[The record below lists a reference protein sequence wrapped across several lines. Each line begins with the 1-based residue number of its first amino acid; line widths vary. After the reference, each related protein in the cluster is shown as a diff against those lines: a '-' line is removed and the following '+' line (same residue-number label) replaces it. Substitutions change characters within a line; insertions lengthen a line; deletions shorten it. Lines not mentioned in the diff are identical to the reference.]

1 MVKKQSICT
10 LYLLHKSGILT
21 NNDIE
26 DLHNIN
32 KTIQEGVKD
41 FIRWILITDEE
52 WTDGIKRINFENW
65 RGIKG
70 QQLNIFFYSYQSEDK
85 EIFFSFKSAE
95 LGKFQPLKQPA
106 KKKIRL
112 ELHPE
117 LKEANELLFDYEK
130 EINLYKQRNKN
141 LKNEIIKLKQ
151 ERNLYRETNKYLF
164 ASQNTNK
171 ALKKQDLDL
180 EEDCDLEEEDLDQV
194 EIQKKEDEDVGD
206 FDLNKYKSEIQQYLN
221 EYSKVNIE

>member
-1 MVKKQSICT
+1 MKNGQMV
-10 LYLLHKSGILT
+10 L
-21 NNDIE
+21 
-26 DLHNIN
+26 
-32 KTIQEGVKD
+32 
-41 FIRWILITDEE
+41 
-52 WTDGIKRINFENW
+52 
-65 RGIKG
+65 

-151 ERNLYRETNKYLF
+151 ERNLYRGTNKYLF

-171 ALKKQDLDL
+171 ALKK

-206 FDLNKYKSEIQQYLN
+206 FDLNKYKLEIQQYLN